1 MVDFLRSIPFW
12 MTLIITTLMVF
23 ASIWAGFK
31 FAVFKKKKGMPS
43 EDESPI
49 NTVVGALLGLLA
61 FILAF
66 TFDATTSR
74 YDARKHLLLEE
85 VNAIET
91 TYLRAGLIPE
101 PQSSDVRKALVRYT
115 DLRVEITQHPENM
128 ASILQESSRLQDEMW
143 NSAEAL
149 AVADLKNPDI
159 VSLFVDALNT
169 MIDLQTSRV
178 TVALIHRLPVPMMAS
193 LYLLII
199 LSMMGVGYLFGMNG
213 KANMGMIVVLSLS
226 FALVITLIND
236 LDRSGSSGSGFI
248 KISQKPMLDL
258 QQRLHSKGE

>member
-1 MVDFLRSIPFW
+1 MRLPW
-12 MTLIITTLMVF
+12 
-23 ASIWAGFK
+23 
-31 FAVFKKKKGMPS
+31 
-43 EDESPI
+43 
-49 NTVVGALLGLLA
+49 
-61 FILAF
+61 
-66 TFDATTSR
+66 TTSR